1 MRRVRTES
9 SGADSGR
16 SVRQAARTGQGSRT
30 EAQGESPGR
39 ATGPYRPLSAARPAV
54 TRGVTG
60 QQSAA
65 AVVAARAQEARA
77 VKGRTR
83 EHTEEPCTTR
93 A

>member
-9 SGADSGR
+9 SGSDSGR

-60 QQSAA
+60 QKSAA
-65 AVVAARAQEARA
+65 AVVAARARRPER
-77 VKGRTR
+77 
-83 EHTEEPCTTR
+83 
-93 A
+93 